1 MFPSCPLFMFH
12 FSFVCSMSFPRFF
25 LVFLPCLFH
34 IRFFFFAFYLFFV
47 LFFICFQFVLHLF
60 SIFLMFVFPLL
71 FFLHLFL
78 ISSSFVLHLFFFF
91 HSFII
96 HYLFVLHFILIYFF
110 HSPFFHEAK
119 YGSRSRLNTVLSR
132 DRFSARNFLEV
143 NEWMSR
149 RNAKFSKKD
158 SARHTWFQDKGAAV
172 IQIERHIHIL
182 TLWHSKSLTYT
193 GCSILLNFFKSIWN

>member
-1 MFPSCPLFMFH
+1 MFIPH
-12 FSFVCSMSFPRFF
+12 SFFF
-25 LVFLPCLFH
+25 LCL
-34 IRFFFFAFYLFFV
+34 LFV
-47 LFFICFQFVLHLF
+47 LRFILHLF
-60 SIFLMFVFPLL
+60 SIC
-71 FFLHLFL
+71 
-78 ISSSFVLHLFFFF
+78 SSFVFHLPYVCFSFVIFFTLIPHFFLICSPFVFFF

-193 GCSILLNFFKSIWN
+193 GCSILLNFLNQFGIKISLR